1 MREALVAKKKYK
13 IPREIVIVED
23 VKTDQGTIKV
33 PVSIEKPKRSGKEA
47 AKKIIKQYDKI
58 RWEKKFKKIVEVEE
72 KTKKSK
78 NINILEKVK
87 NVNDKK
93 T

>member
-33 PVSIEKPKRSGKEA
+33 PVSIEKPKRSGNKKEQ
-47 AKKIIKQYDKI
+47 KYQYFRKG
-58 RWEKKFKKIVEVEE
+58 
-72 KTKKSK
+72 
-78 NINILEKVK
+78 
-87 NVNDKK
+87 
-93 T
+93 